1 MTMKAKRL
9 GAFEIKAADKG
20 EVEAVLATFNVVDL
34 DGDVVLPG
42 AFEEGAELAILWSH
56 KWDSRPVGRG
66 AITKTE
72 TEARIKGHFFMD
84 TLDGREAFLTV
95 KNMGALQEWS
105 WGFKIPLNA
114 AEWGE
119 FDTGS
124 GVIEVQYLGTNAPL
138 DVYEASPVLRGASV
152 GSRTVEVKAAP
163 VLVPD
168 LSRVP
173 GWAIALAGSH
183 EGAHGQLN
191 HTDAVGKE
199 GGSKDGDDVKE
210 RERRLRLALI
220 NR

>member
-66 AITKTE
+66 EITKTE

-105 WGFKIPLNA
+105 WGFKVPLNA

-168 LSRVP
+168 LS
-173 GWAIALAGSH
+173 ALPTLVEEMSVAVKGIV
-183 EGAHGQLN
+183 EQL
-191 HTDAVGKE
+191 DAVGKE